1 MVNMDISDTLISFET
16 AKLAK
21 EKGFIIP
28 TLCYFRYDEK
38 QCKGSLLD
46 WNEDVGFYSRPT
58 QALLAKWLREV
69 HNIFVEVLLDQTSN
83 PKFAVEIYQYTHF
96 GNYDKVNQKD
106 WSLYRTYEEALE
118 VGLLNGL
125 KLIKTALK
133 QLP

>member
-1 MVNMDISDTLISFET
+1 MIEQLIEFKT

-58 QALLAKWLREV
+58 QALLAKWLREI
-69 HNIFVEVLLDQTSN
+69 HKIEVVAFKNKNGYSF
-83 PKFAVEIYQYTHF
+83 KFDYATRFQISKLSIYTAYE
-96 GNYDKVNQKD
+96 
-106 WSLYRTYEEALE
+106 TYEEAFE
-118 VGLLNGL
+118 IGLQEGL
-125 KLIKTALK
+125 KLI
-133 QLP
+133 

>member
-38 QCKGSLLD
+38 QCKGDLLD

-58 QALLAKWLREV
+58 QSLLQKWLRDT
-69 HNIFVEVLLDQTSN
+69 HNIYLIVIPSYTDDNLLKS
-83 PKFAVEIYQYTHF
+83 KYYFEISHIRKLKQFHGDF
-96 GNYDKVNQKD
+96 K
-106 WSLYRTYEEALE
+106 TYEEALE
-118 VGLLNGL
+118 EGL
-125 KLIKTALK
+125 KTALNL
-133 QLP
+133 LP